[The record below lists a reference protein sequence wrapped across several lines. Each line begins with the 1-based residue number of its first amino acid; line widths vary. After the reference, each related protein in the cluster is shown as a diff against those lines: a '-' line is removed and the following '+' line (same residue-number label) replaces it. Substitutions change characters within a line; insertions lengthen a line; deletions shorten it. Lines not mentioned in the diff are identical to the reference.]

1 MVECT
6 LSILLNDEAEFILGG
21 NTRSGLA
28 CNEKLATPFNPNPER
43 APRRSSNILPNTSV
57 SLVRCVGALIQIARN
72 YGGLARQLCA
82 LQQCSL
88 YTQNVYKSVSIP

>member
-57 SLVRCVGALIQIARN
+57 SLVRCVGALIQIN
-72 YGGLARQLCA
+72 
-82 LQQCSL
+82 L
-88 YTQNVYKSVSIP
+88 YYI